1 LGQIDEKD
9 FKFENWQYILE
20 WKNSRKY
27 NKIFF
32 DELLKY
38 KLKMFLFVKEYYKYF
53 MKWREQF
60 PEFDI
65 SVPLKEEEN

>member
-1 LGQIDEKD
+1 
-9 FKFENWQYILE
+9 LE

-38 KLKMFLFVKEYYKYF
+38 KMEMFLFVKEYYKYF
-53 MKWREQF
+53 MKGREKF

-65 SVPLKEEEN
+65 SITIKKEEK